1 MRATD
6 TCGRFSFI
14 TRLVAASAFMAL
26 VLTACGGGGYGGG
39 GGGGGGGNLC
49 GGAYVM
55 CPLPMVGLTA
65 PAAAATVSGT
75 VALTATA
82 SGSATYSITVTR
94 VDFYVGAT
102 APGTLVGTATT
113 SPYTFSWNSTTVADG
128 AYLVIAKVTDS
139 KNDTATTSGTMITVK
154 NHAAASVPMTP
165 AQIFPAPRSS
175 ASGMASLE
183 VKLETGAVGGKV
195 QLSGVSASAV
205 SINEGFA
212 GTSGSAV
219 IHLTPAAGAGAW
231 EVPAGALLTPEQ
243 VSAFTQGKLYV
254 NATSASNPR
263 GEVRGQ
269 IAPQNVIVSFS
280 DMAVTPDAAS
290 FGIKASGIA
299 ATTVDTSASTLT
311 IHVNSTGVDEAQAA
325 QVSGGAKAVEL
336 TKDSV
341 NMGHWSTELAAISAA
356 DLANFKAGKWQAS
369 VATPAVEKGAI
380 RGQISA
386 GQSD

>member
-1 MRATD
+1 MRASETYR
-6 TCGRFSFI
+6 RFSFI
-14 TRLVAASAFMAL
+14 TRLWAGSAFMAL
-26 VLTACGGGGYGGG
+26 ALTACGGGGYGGG
-39 GGGGGGGNLC
+39 GGGGGGGGLC

-55 CPLPMVGLTA
+55 CPLPMVNLTA

-82 SGSATYSITVTR
+82 SGSTTYSITITR
-94 VDFYVGAT
+94 VDFYVN
-102 APGTLVGTATT
+102 GTLVGTATT
-113 SPYTFSWNSTTVADG
+113 SPYTFNWNSTTVADG
-128 AYLVIAKVTDS
+128 SYSVTAKATDS
-139 KNDTATTSGTMITVK
+139 RNDTATTGATMITVK

-165 AQIFPAPRSS
+165 AQMFPAPRSS
-175 ASGMASLE
+175 ASGMASLK
-183 VKLETGAVGGKV
+183 VNMETGAVRGTV
-195 QLSGVSASAV
+195 QLSGINATAV

-212 GTSGSAV
+212 GSGGSAV
-219 IHLTPAAGAGAW
+219 IHLTPAAGAGAF

-254 NATSASNPR
+254 IASSARNPR

-290 FGIKASGIA
+290 LGITASGVA

-311 IHVNSTGVDEAQAA
+311 IHVNSTGVDDAQAA
-325 QVSGGAKAVEL
+325 QASGGAKAAAL
-336 TKDSV
+336 AKDSV

-356 DLANFKAGKWQAS
+356 DLASVKAGKWQVS
-369 VATPAVEKGAI
+369 VATPALEKGAI
-380 RGQISA
+380 HGQISA
-386 GQSD
+386 GETD

>member
-1 MRATD
+1 MRASETYR
-6 TCGRFSFI
+6 RFSVI
-14 TRLVAASAFMAL
+14 TRLWAGSAFMAL

-39 GGGGGGGNLC
+39 GGGGGGGGLC

-55 CPLPMVGLTA
+55 CPLPMVSLTA

-82 SGSATYSITVTR
+82 SGSTTYSITVTK
-94 VDFYVGAT
+94 VDFSVSSVGI
-102 APGTLVGTATT
+102 VGTATT
-113 SPYTFSWNSTTVADG
+113 SPYTVNWDSTKVADG
-128 AYLVIAKVTDS
+128 SYSVTATVTDS
-139 KNDTATTSGTMITVK
+139 RSDTATTAATMITVK

-175 ASGMASLE
+175 ASGMASLK
-183 VKLETGAVGGKV
+183 VNMETGAVRGTV
-195 QLSGVSASAV
+195 QLSGVTATAV

-212 GTSGSAV
+212 GSSGSAV
-219 IHLTPAAGAGAW
+219 IHLAPAAGVGAF

-254 NATSASNPR
+254 IASSASNPR

-290 FGIKASGIA
+290 LGIAASGVA

-311 IHVNSTGVDEAQAA
+311 IHVNSIGVDDAQAA
-325 QVSGGAKAVEL
+325 QASGGAKAAAL
-336 TKDSV
+336 AKDSV
-341 NMGHWSTELAAISAA
+341 NMGHWSTELAPISAA
-356 DLANFKAGKWQAS
+356 DLTSFKAGKWQVS
-369 VATPAVEKGAI
+369 VATPALEKGAI
-380 RGQISA
+380 HGQISA
-386 GQSD
+386 GKTD

>member
-55 CPLPMVGLTA
+55 CPLPMVSLTA

-82 SGSATYSITVTR
+82 SGSTTYNITVTR

-113 SPYTFSWNSTTVADG
+113 SPYTVNWNSTTVVDG

-183 VKLETGAVGGKV
+183 VKLETGAVRGKV
-195 QLSGVSASAV
+195 QLRGVTATAV

-212 GTSGSAV
+212 GSSGSAV
-219 IHLTPAAGAGAW
+219 IHLTPAAGSGAW
-231 EVPAGALLTPEQ
+231 EVPPGALLTPEQ
-243 VSAFTQGKLYV
+243 VSAFTQGRLYV

-290 FGIKASGIA
+290 FGIAASGVA

-325 QVSGGAKAVEL
+325 QASGGAQAVEL

-341 NMGHWSTELAAISAA
+341 NMGHWSTELAAISAR
-356 DLANFKAGKWQAS
+356 DLASFKAGKWLVS
-369 VATPAVEKGAI
+369 VATPALEKGAI
-380 RGQISA
+380 HGQISA
-386 GQSD
+386 GKTD